1 MKKAAFFLALF
12 FASLAPA
19 SVFAASCAQ
28 PAAVLVFSAVENDSS
43 EECRSLPA
51 HALKE
56 LVETFDMYM
65 TPGISDPVTDLGFSV
80 ADEEGESSDEVY
92 LTPETVVSG
101 DAGYGDPSGSEDAA
115 DSDVS
120 ADSDKG
126 FAGSGMIDSSKPLLQ
141 KPSGTIATGPFSP
154 SLFTITDKERDLI
167 ERVVMA
173 EVSGR
178 SYIDALAVAQCIY
191 DRMVRSG
198 DSVSEVLFAKNAFAD
213 PTYRYTP
220 TSIVKDAVSDVFD
233 DGKRLTVEPLLY
245 FYAVRSASPDSFH
258 ETQRCLVE
266 TELHRYFGPW

>member
-19 SVFAASCAQ
+19 AVFAASCAQ

-115 DSDVS
+115 V
-120 ADSDKG
+120 K
-126 FAGSGMIDSSKPLLQ
+126 
-141 KPSGTIATGPFSP
+141 TN
-154 SLFTITDKERDLI
+154 RD
-167 ERVVMA
+167 
-173 EVSGR
+173 
-178 SYIDALAVAQCIY
+178 
-191 DRMVRSG
+191 
-198 DSVSEVLFAKNAFAD
+198 
-213 PTYRYTP
+213 
-220 TSIVKDAVSDVFD
+220 
-233 DGKRLTVEPLLY
+233 
-245 FYAVRSASPDSFH
+245 FH
-258 ETQRCLVE
+258 ELLTRLGVAHTYTEAPGVHNWAFWDTQIQRVLDW
-266 TELHRYFGPW
+266 LPL